1 MRTYLPDQIPQ
12 VILLEELVTNLNR
25 IAVAQERLLA
35 IAEEARKERT
45 SLADQMK
52 KAFSR
57 PLEEPK

>member
-1 MRTYLPDQIPQ
+1 MD
-12 VILLEELVTNLNR
+12 ILVDKLLSNAVEALERVAN
-25 IAVAQERLLA
+25 AQEKLLA
-35 IAEEARKERT
+35 IAEEARRERT